1 MPIGDFE
8 KEVLRAIAANRNP
21 DSYLAGA
28 TVLHQAPDSPRA
40 SRDVDIFHD
49 TTESLVKSV
58 EQDVATLRADGFQIE
73 LGKPQGTF
81 QRAQLERGGRRTK
94 IEWVF
99 DSAFRFFPVEAD
111 PEFGW
116 RLNFWDAATNK
127 TLALFGRHEFRDYL
141 DVQYLHARHL
151 HLGALVWAAAG
162 KDPGLTPELILDW
175 IKRSTFYPAEKIKTV
190 NPTELVDLVRMK
202 QRGRE
207 AIAESESLITRLP
220 MKEIGCFYLDAQGKP
235 ACPDPASAEFARL
248 TRHFGSV
255 KGAWPRIVETQL

>member
-8 KEVLRAIAANRNP
+8 REVLRSIAANRNP
-21 DSYLAGA
+21 DSYLGGA
-28 TVLHQAPDSPRA
+28 TVLHQSTDSPRA

-49 TTESLVKSV
+49 TTESLARSV
-58 EQDVATLRADGFQIE
+58 EQDVSALRQAGFQVE

-81 QRAQLERGGRRTK
+81 QRAQIERGGRCTK

-99 DSAFRFFPVEAD
+99 DSAFRFFPVEPD
-111 PEFGW
+111 RELGW
-116 RLNFWDAATNK
+116 RLNFWGAATNK

-141 DVQYLHARHL
+141 DAHYLHSKHL

-175 IKRSTFYPAEKIKTV
+175 IKRSTFYTPDQIQKV
-190 NPTELVDLVRMK
+190 NPIEAVDLTQLKRCWL
-202 QRGRE
+202 E
-207 AIAESESLITRLP
+207 AIAESEALVAKLP
-220 MKEIGCFYLDAQGKP
+220 LKELGCLYLNAAGKP
-235 ACPDPASAEFARL
+235 ICPNPGSPDFAKL

-255 KGAWPRIVETQL
+255 KGAWPRIVES